1 MKHEMNEQELERD
14 PLLAAA
20 LRWADGEVPLDEVD
34 WNSLRSSIRERA
46 ELPLARRRA
55 LQTVSRRWL
64 RPLVPLTV
72 AAGLAGVM
80 WFGVYEAGAPADPSL
95 APTQVSEN
103 TAATFQEVLLSDVS
117 DQEFR
122 SLMAEHFDA
131 DDLLLIAASVR

>member
-1 MKHEMNEQELERD
+1 MKHEMNERDLERD

-20 LRWADGEVPLDEVD
+20 LRWAEGEVPMDEVD
-34 WNSLRSSIRERA
+34 WASLRSNIRERA

-55 LQTVSRRWL
+55 LQTVSQRWL
-64 RPLVPLTV
+64 RPVVPLAV

-80 WFGVYEAGAPADPSL
+80 WFGVYQAGAPADPSL
-95 APTQVSEN
+95 APAQVTESA
-103 TAATFQEVLLSDVS
+103 AATFQEVLLSDVS

-122 SLMAEHFDA
+122 SLMGEHFDS